1 MPPPLDPAAEPSAW
15 AYPDSP
21 SVFRPTTSSPR
32 RVEDASA
39 ARWRGPT
46 QLATS
51 PPAHDVDASLRRN
64 EIGGARTSGQPFDA
78 ATDRIARVADAG
90 SRASAQPKAKASPL
104 QGEGAVGAAP
114 LAADPLPHAA
124 PAAVLPARVSDVRD
138 PAGSIWQEDAFRRD
152 TWIVAVDGEP
162 LPESPAILSRKR
174 WLAERDT
181 LAGRNAPL
189 GLRLDAGERIDDI
202 AADLAHFALIA
213 LSFPK
218 FTDGRA
224 FSTAR
229 LLREKHGYT
238 GELRAVGNVLA
249 DQIPFMR
256 RVGFDAFEVAHA
268 PTRRALEEGRIPEV
282 TLHYQP
288 AGTRPWLRRSGG

>member
-1 MPPPLDPAAEPSAW
+1 M
-15 AYPDSP
+15 
-21 SVFRPTTSSPR
+21 
-32 RVEDASA
+32 
-39 ARWRGPT
+39 
-46 QLATS
+46 
-51 PPAHDVDASLRRN
+51 
-64 EIGGARTSGQPFDA
+64 
-78 ATDRIARVADAG
+78 
-90 SRASAQPKAKASPL
+90 
-104 QGEGAVGAAP
+104 
-114 LAADPLPHAA
+114 
-124 PAAVLPARVSDVRD
+124 RD
-138 PAGSIWQEDAFRRD
+138 PAGSIWQDDAFRRD

-162 LPESPAILSRKR
+162 LPEAPAILSRKR

-238 GELRAVGNVLA
+238 GELRAVGNVLS

-256 RVGFDAFEVAHA
+256 RVGFDAFEVSHA
-268 PTRRALEEGRIPEV
+268 PTRRALAEGRIAEV
-282 TLHYQP
+282 TLHYQPAGSPEPP